1 MLLTYLKKKLKSA
14 IKFRS
19 CRPPGLLWTESTW
32 RPAAPE
38 PGGQL
43 YLFFRYVN
51 DV

>member
-14 IKFRS
+14 IKFS
-19 CRPPGLLWTESTW
+19 PVGLQVFSGQSTW

-43 YLFFRYVN
+43 YFFFRYVN
-51 DV
+51 NV